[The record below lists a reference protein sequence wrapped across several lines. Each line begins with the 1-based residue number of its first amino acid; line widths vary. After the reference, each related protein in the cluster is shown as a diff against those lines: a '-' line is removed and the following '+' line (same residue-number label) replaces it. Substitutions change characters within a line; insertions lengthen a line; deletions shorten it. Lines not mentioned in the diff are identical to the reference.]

1 MTTIDDFKIEDFRI
15 RREIK
20 HGADNPGRRVAV
32 VTEMTR
38 RLEEGPPAQEPVE
51 GDVEE
56 AIDRWLDPESV
67 SRSLIRH
74 ALWEMNRH
82 YWTTDSGFTECR
94 CGWKKDR
101 PDHFDAMRR
110 HKENVLAEMLG
121 LTIRPDTERTL

>member
-1 MTTIDDFKIEDFRI
+1 MTTIDDFKI
-15 RREIK
+15 RREIA
-20 HGADNPGRRVAV
+20 HGGNHPGRKVAV

-38 RLEEGPPAQEPVE
+38 RLQEGPPAQTPVE

-67 SRSLIRH
+67 SRSLIRN

-82 YWTTDSGFTECR
+82 YWTNESGFTECR
-94 CGWKKDR
+94 CGWGKDL
-101 PDHFDAMRR
+101 PDHFEAMRC

-121 LTIRPDTERTL
+121 LNIRPDTERTL